1 MNPFD
6 TYDGSQYRKRFFD
19 ALKLYRN
26 SDYEGALTIL
36 REIIAGADAQD
47 VFLIKYRSYEGLVR
61 VCLGEG
67 HAVELCR
74 EVAAEGLKDAEV
86 QFNHALAEYKL
97 DNRRRAV
104 LAVQRGLSIDPGNRE
119 LRRLRALMG
128 SRRKP
133 VIDFLERDHSVNKW
147 LGKLTYSRPAKPERS

>member
-6 TYDGSQYRKRFFD
+6 AYDGSKYRKRYFD
-19 ALKLYRN
+19 AIKLYRN
-26 SDYEGALTIL
+26 SDYEGALTVL
-36 REIIAGADAQD
+36 REIITGVDGQD
-47 VFLIKYRSYEGLVR
+47 VFLNKYRSYEALVR
-61 VCLGEG
+61 VCLGDA
-67 HAVELCR
+67 HAVEQCR

-86 QFNHALAEYKL
+86 QYNHALAEYKL

-119 LRRLRALMG
+119 LRRLRDLMG

-133 VIDFLERDHSVNKW
+133 VVDFLARDHSVNKW
-147 LGKLTYSRPAKPERS
+147 LGKLTYSRPVKPERT